1 MTSGIPLEM
10 VGDRP
15 MCGQCGRLVMSNNT
29 IVGVSQMQDQEN
41 SAVPNPEAEP
51 AVSATAPDQSS
62 LEQQLA
68 DTEAR
73 LAEMHDAFMR
83 AKADGENIPAA
94 PRKTWPRRI
103 NSPSRASPRPWCRSR
118 TAWKWR

>member
-1 MTSGIPLEM
+1 
-10 VGDRP
+10 
-15 MCGQCGRLVMSNNT
+15 
-29 IVGVSQMQDQEN
+29 MQDQEN

-51 AVSATAPDQSS
+51 AVAATASDQSS

-83 AKADGENIPAA
+83 AKADGENIRRRAQAA
-94 PRKTWPRRI
+94 
-103 NSPSRASPRPWCRSR
+103 RA
-118 TAWKWR
+118 